1 MDRRR
6 FRLHAAAILALGLIA
21 GPASADISEH
31 AVFRD
36 AQGFAFVMVSTR
48 GAERRFIPL
57 AEYLRLQSV
66 GQAPDVVVNVVEDR
80 RQIAPSVLGAQWNV
94 GVFR

>member
-6 FRLHAAAILALGLIA
+6 FRLHAVAILALGLAA
-21 GPASADISEH
+21 GPASADISES
-31 AVFRD
+31 AVFRN
-36 AQGFAFVMVSTR
+36 AQGFAFVMVATR

-57 AEYLRLQSV
+57 AEYLRLQSA
-66 GQAPDVVVNVVEDR
+66 GQAPEVVINVADDG
-80 RQIAPSVLGAQWNV
+80 RQIAPSIFGAQWNV